1 MEVNKMQA
9 LLKRWPLLFV
19 AVLAVGMLLVVA
31 CKESKKEQGNTTP
44 GATAKATAGEWPGNT
59 DGVSPTEIKIGTLLP
74 MSQTPAA
81 TWGVAISQGMK
92 AYVEYINA
100 NGGIYGRKINLIIGD
115 TQYTGPVAIEAARK
129 LVEQDKVFALQA
141 GLGTEAMNATYK
153 YLEEKGVPDM
163 WLLTGETYFTE
174 PVSRNRFSWLVD
186 YMDEGRILGQYI
198 GENFNG
204 KKLGILAQNDDF
216 GKEGEEG
223 VKQGIKDKGATLES
237 VTEYYESTQ
246 TDVTA
251 QTQRL
256 KNDNV
261 DVIAVY
267 GMPQQAASLMHTARE
282 TLSWDVPFVI
292 TGVDAVEIQ
301 GALSGYKNI
310 EGTISVVYGH
320 QAYEADWPGIAA
332 FRANLEKY
340 GGGAKP
346 NNLTLTGYVIAQA
359 TVYLLEQIGPNPTRD
374 AFLTAAESLCKW
386 DAPVGIAPASLSPT
400 DHRMTQVERYV
411 KATGADT
418 EFKFEFTGENIS
430 FESTKDCTVPTPF
443 PDATKQPPIP

>member
-1 MEVNKMQA
+1 MKA
-9 LLKRWPLLFV
+9 LLKRWPLLLV
-19 AVLAVGMLLVVA
+19 AVLAASMLLVA
-31 CKESKKEQGNTTP
+31 CGESKEEAKTTP

-74 MSQTPAA
+74 MSNTPAT
-81 TWGVAISQGMK
+81 TWGTAISQGMQ
-92 AYVEYINA
+92 AYADYIND

-141 GLGTEAMNATYK
+141 GLGTEAMNATYR

-163 WLLTGETYFTE
+163 WMLTGESYFTD

-186 YMDEGRILGQYI
+186 YLEEGRILGQYI
-198 GENFNG
+198 GKNFDG
-204 KKLGILAQNDDF
+204 KKVGILAQNDDF

-223 VKQGIKDKGATLES
+223 VKLGIQDAGATMDS
-237 VTEYYESTQ
+237 VTEYYDSTQ

-267 GMPQQAASLMHTARE
+267 AMPQQAASLMHTARE
-282 TLSWDVPFVI
+282 TLNWDVPFVV

-301 GALSGYKNI
+301 GALSGYANI
-310 EGTISVVYGH
+310 EGAVSVVYGH
-320 QAYEADWPGIAA
+320 QAYETDWPGIAA

-340 GGGAKP
+340 GKGAGA
-346 NNLTLTGYVIAQA
+346 NNLSLTGYVIMQA
-359 TVYLLEQIGPNPTRD
+359 TVYLLEQTGPDLTRD
-374 AFLTAAESLCKW
+374 AFLTTAESMCKW

-400 DHRMTQVERYV
+400 DHRFTQVERYV
-411 KATGADT
+411 KATGVDVD
-418 EFKFEFTGENIS
+418 FRWEFTGDNIS
-430 FESTKDCTVPTPF
+430 FESTEDCTVPTPF
-443 PDATKQPPIP
+443 PEATTQPPLP